1 MKTLIDTCILVYLI
15 DAQDEKRHS
24 RTVEWFESIFESN
37 EYFIST
43 QNLREFAFVSKSKKK
58 VNPEQIK
65 EYVDLFAKSFNL
77 ISDTVS
83 DIKKASEKSKNKYW
97 DSLLTA
103 TAKRN
108 NIFQIITENEKDFKG
123 EIQTKNIFN

>member
-1 MKTLIDTCILVYLI
+1 MKTLIDTCILIYLI
-15 DAQDEKRHS
+15 DAQDEERHS
-24 RTVEWFESIFESN
+24 KAVEWFQNIFESN

-43 QNLREFAFVSKSKKK
+43 QNLREFAFVSKNKKK
-58 VNPEQIK
+58 IAPEQIK
-65 EYVDLFAKSFNL
+65 EYIDLFAKSFNL
-77 ISDTVS
+77 ISDNVS